1 MDGFPESLDA
11 VIAEYEHRKCGRFVE
26 ELQLQKAKE
35 FIKREAWE
43 DALRV
48 LRPLWHGMSYRK
60 EGWWDVVEDIGW
72 ALRKVASHTG
82 DGGSII
88 AVDWELM
95 NRSECYSSVDSM
107 DTFLILDSFP
117 VEIRLVL

>member
-1 MDGFPESLDA
+1 MDGFPASLDTA
-11 VIAEYEHRKCGRFVE
+11 IAEYEHRKCGRFVE

-35 FIKREAWE
+35 LMKREAWE

-60 EGWWDVVEDIGW
+60 EGWWDIVEDIGW
-72 ALRKVASHTG
+72 SLRTVASHTG
-82 DGGSII
+82 DGGSIV

-95 NRSECYSSVDSM
+95 NKSECLFKAVGT
-107 DTFLILDSFP
+107 DTVSDTL
-117 VEIRLVL
+117 